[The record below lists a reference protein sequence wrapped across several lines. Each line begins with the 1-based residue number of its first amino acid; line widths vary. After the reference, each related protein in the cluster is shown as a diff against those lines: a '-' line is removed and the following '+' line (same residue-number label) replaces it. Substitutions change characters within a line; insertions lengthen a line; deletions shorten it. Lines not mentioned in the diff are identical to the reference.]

1 VVPDPKSSRLTLR
14 IAFMIERYLEKN
26 RIGELSGSMRAA
38 TSPALSAT
46 CRM

>member
-1 VVPDPKSSRLTLR
+1 MVPDPKSSRLTLR